1 MDVVF
6 LSRLQFAFTTA
17 FHIIFPT
24 LTIGLAVYLVIIEFL
39 WLRTRSEIYYRMY
52 RFWVKIFAIHFAVGV
67 VSGITLEFEF
77 GTNFARFSQ
86 AVANIMAPLMAY
98 EGMTAFFLEAGFLG
112 IMLFGWKR
120 VPPAIHFMSTCLVAF
135 GASLSA
141 FWIMAAN
148 AWMQTPAGYEYVD
161 GVFMVTNF
169 KEAIFNPAF
178 PTHLSHMLM
187 ASYETSAFAVAGIS
201 AYFLLKKQHVAF
213 YRKSLVIALLMAAL
227 CAPLQILL
235 GDFKGKNVAEYQPA
249 KLAAIEAHW
258 ETNIDKGADLILF
271 AIPDMENEKNHFEI
285 SIDNMLSWIITHSS
299 DGQVKGLLEF
309 PKDERPNVWFT
320 FFGFRIMAGIG
331 FIFLFVMLWAGVL
344 WWRKK
349 LYDTP
354 LFLKALVAV
363 QPLGFIAV
371 ITGWIVAEVGRQPWI
386 VYGLMRTKDG
396 VSPIAAGNVMW
407 SLAMFM
413 LFFAIIGASYLFYT
427 IHTLRRGP
435 DMESPIP
442 PIQRMAGTRPLQ
454 SETDSDHVKGGA

>member
-6 LSRLQFAFTTA
+6 LSRLQFALTTA

-24 LTIGLAVYLVIIEFL
+24 LTIGLAIYLVIVEFM
-39 WLRTRSEIYYRMY
+39 WLRTRAEIYYRMY

-86 AVANIMAPLMAY
+86 AVANIMAPLLAY

-120 VPPAIHFMSTCLVAF
+120 VPPSIHFLSTCLVAF

-148 AWMQTPAGYEYVD
+148 AWMQTPAGYELVD
-161 GVFMVTNF
+161 GQFMVTSF
-169 KEAIFNPAF
+169 KDAIFNPSF
-178 PTHLSHMLM
+178 PSHLSHMLM
-187 ASYETSAFAVAGIS
+187 ASYETAAFAVAGIS
-201 AYFLLKKQHVAF
+201 AYFLLKKEHVAF
-213 YRKSLVIALLMAAL
+213 YRKSMALALIMAAL
-227 CAPLQILL
+227 CAPFQVLL
-235 GDFKGKNVAEYQPA
+235 GDWKGLVVADYQPA
-249 KLAAIEAHW
+249 KLAAMEAHW
-258 ETNIDKGADLILF
+258 ETNKDKGASLVLF
-271 AIPDMENEKNHFEI
+271 ALPDMEKEENRFEI
-285 SIDNMLSWIITHSS
+285 SIDNMLSWLITHSS
-299 DGQVKGLLEF
+299 DGEVKGLLEF
-309 PKDERPNVWFT
+309 SKNDRPNVLIT
-320 FFGFRIMAGIG
+320 FFSFRIMAGIG
-331 FIFLFVMLWAGVL
+331 FVFVFVMLWAGVL

-363 QPLGFIAV
+363 QPLGFIAT
-371 ITGWIVAEVGRQPWI
+371 ISGWITAEVGRQPWV

-396 VSPIAAGNVMW
+396 VSPIAAGNVLW

-413 LFFAIIGASYLFYT
+413 IFFGIIGATYLYYT
-427 IHTLRRGP
+427 IRMLRRGP
-435 DMESPIP
+435 DLESPIP
-442 PIQRMAGTRPLQ
+442 TIQRMAGMRPLQ
-454 SETDSDHVKGGA
+454 SDNGS